1 MQIES
6 AFDKGKSFEDALK
19 RQGAAGDS
27 KDLLNQ
33 LEDKMERVEN
43 LMLKDEERQQEM
55 LKMKMEQRR
64 ARRRKMQDKLSTVQE
79 EIRNNEAETQEKKEV
94 ALVEI

>member
-1 MQIES
+1 
-6 AFDKGKSFEDALK
+6 
-19 RQGAAGDS
+19 
-27 KDLLNQ
+27 
-33 LEDKMERVEN
+33 
-43 LMLKDEERQQEM
+43 MLKDEERQQEM